1 VPSSFD
7 NGLFDIRD
15 RVSIHGN
22 TLHLPFDPDEVVDN
36 LLLERYHPKR
46 SQVTAGF
53 LHNAYYG
60 LRPLLPVHI
69 RKIFQ
74 RYYLSGWKKIP
85 FPRWPVDIS
94 VERILEKCL
103 AFMMKAQGLERVP
116 FIWFWPDGHDSCAVV
131 THDVETEL
139 GRDFCPSLMD
149 LNDSFGIKSNFMII
163 PELRYAV
170 SAEFLAAIR
179 NRGFGIGV
187 HDLNHD
193 GRLFLDQRMFAQ
205 RVGAINRYGSQF
217 GAKGFRAGA
226 LYRRQEWYQALDFEF
241 DMSVPNV
248 AHLEPQRGGCC
259 TVLPYSIGKLI
270 ELPLTVT
277 QDYAV
282 FHFLRDFSLELWKRQ
297 IEIIWQNHGLI
308 SILVHPDYIIE
319 KQPAG
324 VYLQLLRYIAEL
336 RDRQNVWIP
345 LPREVNDWWR
355 TRNNLRLVHDGSRW
369 SIQGAGSERARIAFA
384 CLDGDT
390 VTYRVQ
396 GDRGLAGSGQL
407 AAGSTN
413 PEAAS

>member
-1 VPSSFD
+1 
-7 NGLFDIRD
+7 
-15 RVSIHGN
+15 
-22 TLHLPFDPDEVVDN
+22 
-36 LLLERYHPKR
+36 
-46 SQVTAGF
+46 
-53 LHNAYYG
+53 
-60 LRPLLPVHI
+60 
-69 RKIFQ
+69 
-74 RYYLSGWKKIP
+74 
-85 FPRWPVDIS
+85 
-94 VERILEKCL
+94 
-103 AFMMKAQGLERVP
+103 
-116 FIWFWPDGHDSCAVV
+116 
-131 THDVETEL
+131 
-139 GRDFCPSLMD
+139 
-149 LNDSFGIKSNFMII
+149 
-163 PELRYAV
+163 
-170 SAEFLAAIR
+170 
-179 NRGFGIGV
+179 
-187 HDLNHD
+187 
-193 GRLFLDQRMFAQ
+193 
-205 RVGAINRYGSQF
+205 
-217 GAKGFRAGA
+217 
-226 LYRRQEWYQALDFEF
+226 
-241 DMSVPNV
+241 
-248 AHLEPQRGGCC
+248 
-259 TVLPYSIGKLI
+259 VLPYSIGKLI